1 MRVEASEKWVTVRV
15 QDNGVGIAPEV
26 MPNIFDLF
34 AQADHSLAR
43 TQGGLGIGLTV
54 VKRLVEMHGGSVEA
68 HSQGTG
74 RGAEFVVHL
83 PRWEAPAHKEIGA
96 AAGNSIQGRAD
107 SNRIR
112 ILVVDDNHDAAETM
126 AMLLRL
132 EGFTVATAFDGVSAL
147 AEAASFDP
155 RIVLL
160 DIGMPG
166 MDGYSVAQELRARED
181 TMSSIIIA
189 LTGYGQP
196 EDRARAQ
203 AAGFTD
209 HLTKPINPDLLS
221 SVLKTHLAG
230 R

>member
-1 MRVEASEKWVTVRV
+1 M
-15 QDNGVGIAPEV
+15 
-26 MPNIFDLF
+26 
-34 AQADHSLAR
+34 
-43 TQGGLGIGLTV
+43 
-54 VKRLVEMHGGSVEA
+54 
-68 HSQGTG
+68 
-74 RGAEFVVHL
+74 
-83 PRWEAPAHKEIGA
+83 A
-96 AAGNSIQGRAD
+96 ATKA
-107 SNRIR
+107 R

-147 AEAASFDP
+147 AEAASFQP

-166 MDGYSVAQELRARED
+166 MDGYSVAEELRARED

-189 LTGYGQP
+189 VTGYGQP
-196 EDRARAQ
+196 EDRARVQ

-209 HLTKPINPDLLS
+209 HLTKPVNPDLLS
-221 SVLKTHLAG
+221 TVLKTHLAG